1 MPRRTQTTAI
11 IPLEGVQRRIFLIR
25 GQRVIIDA
33 DLAFLYG
40 VPTKR
45 LNEQVKRNSPRF
57 PADFVFRLTR
67 VEKGKVVAN
76 CDHLSGLRFSPQLPL
91 AFTEYGAIMAA
102 NVLNSERA
110 IRASV
115 LVVRAFVKLRE
126 LLSNHRKLAGKL
138 EELERRLQNH
148 DEQILALF
156 DAIRELMEEPE
167 DPPKPRIGFQT
178 ELGGGA

>member
-1 MPRRTQTTAI
+1 MKTPSTAI
-11 IPLEGVQRRIFLIR
+11 IPLDGVQRRILLIR
-25 GQRVIIDA
+25 GLRVIIDA

-40 VPTKR
+40 VTTKR

-57 PADFVFRLTR
+57 PPDFVFRLTR
-67 VEKGKVVAN
+67 AEKGEVVAN
-76 CDHLSGLRFSPQLPL
+76 CDHLASLKFSPQLPFV
-91 AFTEYGAIMAA
+91 FTEYGAIMAA

-110 IRASV
+110 IKASV

-148 DEQILALF
+148 DKQILALF

-178 ELGGGA
+178 ELGYGA